1 MCFQLNNLDIGEGC
15 VISVAAA
22 EYKTDSTKDEL
33 MQSIDKPQVAFIASS
48 SGSSSFLHSVTGA
61 PAPSSSSSS
70 SPVQAEC
77 KAEMDRLL
85 DSNKCVIDRTSDPHL
100 PG

>member
-1 MCFQLNNLDIGEGC
+1 MQLNNLDIGEGC

-22 EYKTDSTKDEL
+22 EYKTDSTKDEV
-33 MQSIDKPQVAFIASS
+33 MQSIKKPQVAFIASS

-70 SPVQAEC
+70 SSSLEGAC

-85 DSNKCVIDRTSDPHL
+85 GSSKCIIERASDPHL